1 MLFYID
7 ESWQTTKDGKHK
19 VGILAAVQIKSHDFN
34 ACSRQFYSL
43 KCKHLGVAAG
53 NKEIKGNGIF
63 RSYVFDLESKGI
75 ASRELNL
82 ARDVFSYMKTIDVR
96 CFASVVF
103 AEKEI
108 DLACANVNQLER
120 PFFFLFERVDL
131 FMKENHP
138 GLMAKL
144 IFDDRGI
151 QINGAI
157 SKSVSNFFHK
167 SHAGKTF
174 DNIIKVP
181 FFALSSEC
189 VGIQMSDMIAYILG
203 ARFTARA
210 GKWEFFKKA
219 KELEFIS
226 RSTVT
231 IAGKD
236 RPLWGFKIIKEKE
249 AGDLFNSGRI
259 E

>member
-1 MLFYID
+1 M
-7 ESWQTTKDGKHK
+7 TVVKARVTG
-19 VGILAAVQIKSHDFN
+19 FN
-34 ACSRQFYSL
+34 R
-43 KCKHLGVAAG
+43 
-53 NKEIKGNGIF
+53 
-63 RSYVFDLESKGI
+63 
-75 ASRELNL
+75 
-82 ARDVFSYMKTIDVR
+82 
-96 CFASVVF
+96 
-103 AEKEI
+103 
-108 DLACANVNQLER
+108 DLA
-120 PFFFLFERVDL
+120 
-131 FMKENHP
+131 KH
-138 GLMAKL
+138 

-151 QINGAI
+151 QVNGAI
-157 SKSVSNFFHK
+157 SKSISNFFHK

-174 DNIIKVP
+174 DSIIKVP

-226 RSTVT
+226 RSTVM

-236 RPLWGFKIIKEKE
+236 RPLMGFKIIKEKE

-259 E
+259 Q

>member
-7 ESWQTTKDGKHK
+7 ESWQTTKDVKHK

-34 ACSRQFYSL
+34 ACSQQIYTLKRQ
-43 KCKHLGVAAG
+43 HLGVAAG
-53 NKEIKGNGIF
+53 DKEIKGNGIF
-63 RSYVFDLESKGI
+63 RNYVFDLESKGVI
-75 ASRELNL
+75 SRELNL
-82 ARDVFSYMKTIDVR
+82 ARDVFLYMKTIDVR

-103 AEKEI
+103 AEREV

-120 PFFFLFERVDL
+120 PFFFLFERIDL

-144 IFDDRGI
+144 IFYYRGV
-151 QINGAI
+151 QMNGVI

-167 SHAGKTF
+167 NHMGKTF
-174 DNIIKVP
+174 DSIIKVP

-189 VGIQMSDMIAYILG
+189 VGIQMCDMIAYILG
-203 ARFTARA
+203 ARFTGHTR
-210 GKWEFFKKA
+210 KMEFFKKA

-226 RSTVT
+226 RSTV
-231 IAGKD
+231 AMEGKSW
-236 RPLWGFKIIKEKE
+236 PLKGFKVIKEKE

-259 E
+259 K

>member
-1 MLFYID
+1 
-7 ESWQTTKDGKHK
+7 
-19 VGILAAVQIKSHDFN
+19 
-34 ACSRQFYSL
+34 
-43 KCKHLGVAAG
+43 
-53 NKEIKGNGIF
+53 
-63 RSYVFDLESKGI
+63 
-75 ASRELNL
+75 
-82 ARDVFSYMKTIDVR
+82 MKTIDVR

-103 AEKEI
+103 AEREI

-120 PFFFLFERVDL
+120 PFFFLFERIDL

-151 QINGAI
+151 QMNGNI

-203 ARFTARA
+203 ARFIGHK
-210 GKWEFFKKA
+210 GKYEFFKKA
-219 KELEFIS
+219 KELEYIS
-226 RSTVT
+226 RSTFPVN
-231 IAGKD
+231 GKNL
-236 RPLWGFKIIKEKE
+236 PLWGFKVVKEKE

-259 E
+259 Q